1 MDGEDKD
8 VLLNMKDWLVGKIG
22 FARLAWAGAVCLT
35 LTLAMLALGACASSW
50 PWDRAGAP
58 TATSTPAPAGETPT
72 PTVQPASPTPAGAT
86 VITLTIWTTP
96 YFAPGEASEGARL
109 LAAQSKAFQ
118 ESYPDV
124 RLDWVIKPAAGPGN
138 LRDFLLS
145 AREVAPAIL
154 PDLAVVDARDL
165 GVLYSANL
173 LQPMQDLLPENVLND
188 LFPFARSLAVQFGQ
202 PYALPM
208 AADIEHA
215 VYDQRRLDAPP
226 LTWTDV
232 LSDSVSYAFPA
243 GGEDGL
249 VNDTFLLQYFALG
262 GRLKDEEDKLTL
274 DETVLAQ
281 VFSFYASGAVAG
293 LFPPAMLE
301 AHTADDAVLLC
312 LNGSAELCNVRSQT
326 YLKNRNEWKDLAFA
340 TIPTWNGTIATVAR
354 SQAFVLVASDPARHE
369 AVRRFLDWF
378 SAPERNAPW
387 TRAAGHLPTRVS
399 SLDLWGAQDAY
410 AAFVRWQLSSA
421 FSAPADP
428 DSLRL
433 YQAIQ
438 QALRE
443 VWEQAISPQDAARRV
458 MNAVLPQ
465 Q

>member
-1 MDGEDKD
+1 MPRSG
-8 VLLNMKDWLVGKIG
+8 LVHI
-22 FARLAWAGAVCLT
+22 RLAWAGAACL
-35 LTLAMLALGACASSW
+35 LLVLVLLVLGACSPSW
-50 PWDRAGAP
+50 PWGGAGAP
-58 TATSTPAPAGETPT
+58 TATSTPAPADATPT
-72 PTVQPASPTPAGAT
+72 PSVPPASPTPAGST

-96 YFAPGEASEGARL
+96 YFAPGEATEGARL

-118 ESYPDV
+118 ENYPDV
-124 RLDWVIKPAAGPGN
+124 RLDWVIKPAVGLGN

-145 AREVAPAIL
+145 AREVAPTVL

-165 GVLYSANL
+165 GVLQNANL
-173 LQPMQDLLPENVLND
+173 LQPMQGLLPENVLSD
-188 LFPFARSLAVQFGQ
+188 LFPFARGLAVQFGQ
-202 PYALPM
+202 PYALPI

-215 VYDQRRLDAPP
+215 VYDKRRLDAPP

-262 GRLKDEEDKLTL
+262 GRLRDEQGNPTL
-274 DETVLAQ
+274 DEAVLAQ
-281 VFSFYASGAVAG
+281 VFSFYASGAIAG
-293 LFPPAMLE
+293 LFPPSMLE

-312 LNGSAELCNVRSQT
+312 LNGTAELCNVRSQT
-326 YLKNRNEWKDLAFA
+326 YLKNRGEWKDLAFA
-340 TIPTWNGTIATVAR
+340 TIPTWNGTIATAAR
-354 SQAFVLVASDPARHE
+354 AQTFVLVASDPARHE

-421 FSAPADP
+421 FSVPADP

-443 VWEQAISPQDAARRV
+443 VWEQALSPQDAARRV
-458 MNAVLPQ
+458 MSALTSQ

>member
-1 MDGEDKD
+1 MPGSR
-8 VLLNMKDWLVGKIG
+8 LVYR
-22 FARLAWAGAVCLT
+22 RLAWASAVCLVLT
-35 LTLAMLALGACASSW
+35 LTVLALGACAPSW
-50 PWDRAGAP
+50 PWNQLATP
-58 TATSTPAPAGETPT
+58 TATFTPAPADETPT
-72 PTVQPASPTPAGAT
+72 PTVPPASPTPAGT
-86 VITLTIWTTP
+86 TIITLTIWTTP
-96 YFAPGEASEGARL
+96 YFAPGEATEGARL

-118 ESYPDV
+118 ENYPDV
-124 RLDWVIKPAAGPGN
+124 RLDWVIKPAVGPGN

-145 AREVAPAIL
+145 AREVAPAVL

-165 GVLYSANL
+165 GVLQNANL
-173 LQPMQDLLPENVLND
+173 LQPMQDLLLENALND

-202 PYALPM
+202 SYALPI

-215 VYDQRRLDAPP
+215 VYDKRRLDAPP

-262 GRLKDEEDKLTL
+262 GRLKDEEGNLTA
-274 DETVLAQ
+274 DEAVLAQ
-281 VFSFYASGAVAG
+281 VFSFYASGAIAG
-293 LFPPAMLE
+293 LFPPSMLE

-312 LNGSAELCNVRSQT
+312 LNGTAELCNVRSQT
-326 YLKNRNEWKDLAFA
+326 YLKNRGEWKELAFA

-378 SAPERNAPW
+378 SAPERSAPW

-421 FSAPADP
+421 FSVPADP

-458 MNAVLPQ
+458 MSVISPQ

>member
-1 MDGEDKD
+1 MPGSR
-8 VLLNMKDWLVGKIG
+8 LVYR
-22 FARLAWAGAVCLT
+22 RLAWASAVCLVLT
-35 LTLAMLALGACASSW
+35 LTVLALGACSPSW
-50 PWDRAGAP
+50 PWSQLATP
-58 TATSTPAPAGETPT
+58 TATFTPAPADETPT
-72 PTVQPASPTPAGAT
+72 PTVPPASPTPAGT
-86 VITLTIWTTP
+86 TIITLTIWTTP
-96 YFAPGEASEGARL
+96 YFAPGEATEGARL
-109 LAAQSKAFQ
+109 LAAQSKAFH
-118 ESYPDV
+118 ENYPDV
-124 RLDWVIKPAAGPGN
+124 RLDWVIKPAVGPGN

-145 AREVAPAIL
+145 AREVAPAVL

-165 GVLYSANL
+165 GVLQNANL
-173 LQPMQDLLPENVLND
+173 LQPMRDLLPENALND
-188 LFPFARSLAVQFGQ
+188 LFPFARNLAVQFGQ
-202 PYALPM
+202 PYALPI

-215 VYDQRRLDAPP
+215 VYDKRRLDAPP

-262 GRLKDEEDKLTL
+262 GRLKDAEGNLIV
-274 DETVLAQ
+274 DEAVLAQ
-281 VFSFYASGAVAG
+281 VFSFYASGAIAG
-293 LFPPAMLE
+293 LFPPSMLE

-312 LNGSAELCNVRSQT
+312 LNGTAELCNVRSQT
-326 YLKNRNEWKDLAFA
+326 YLKNRGEWKDLAFA

-378 SAPERNAPW
+378 SAPERSAPW

-421 FSAPADP
+421 FSVPADP

-458 MNAVLPQ
+458 MSVISPQ

>member
-1 MDGEDKD
+1 MP
-8 VLLNMKDWLVGKIG
+8 GKR
-22 FARLAWAGAVCLT
+22 ARAAYLAGALAVCLT
-35 LTLAMLALGACASSW
+35 LIGLSACSTTW
-50 PWDRAGAP
+50 PGSQATPPAP
-58 TATSTPAPAGETPT
+58 TSTPTPAEPPA
-72 PTVQPASPTPAGAT
+72 PTVPPASPTPAGSA

-109 LAAQSKAFQ
+109 VAAQSKAFQ
-118 ESYPDV
+118 ESNPDV
-124 RLDWVIKPAAGPGN
+124 RLEWIIKPALGQGN

-145 AREVAPAIL
+145 ARVVAPAIL
-154 PDLAVVDARDL
+154 PDLAVIRARDL
-165 GVLYSANL
+165 DALRDANL
-173 LQPMQDLLPENVLND
+173 LQPMTDLLPEAVLGD
-188 LFPFARSLAVQFGQ
+188 LFPFARNLALHNGQ
-202 PYALPM
+202 PYALPI

-215 VYDQRRLDAPP
+215 VYDTRRLDAPP
-226 LTWTDV
+226 LTWSDV
-232 LSDSVSYAFPA
+232 LSDRIPYAFPA

-262 GRLKDEEDKLTL
+262 GRLRDDQGNLTVDEA
-274 DETVLAQ
+274 VLAQ
-281 VFSFYASGAVAG
+281 VLSFYASGAIAG
-293 LFPPAMLE
+293 IFPPAMLE
-301 AHTADDAVLLC
+301 AHTADDAVMLC
-312 LNGSAELCNVRSQT
+312 LNGDAQLCNVRSQT
-326 YLKNRNEWKDLAFA
+326 YLKNRGEWKGLNFA

-354 SQAFVLVASDPARHE
+354 TQAIVLVASDPARHE

-387 TRAAGHLPTRVS
+387 TRAAGHLPTRIR
-399 SLDLWGAQDAY
+399 SLELWGAQDEY

-421 FSAPADP
+421 YTVPADA

-438 QALRE
+438 QAVRD

-458 MNAVLPQ
+458 IGTLSSQ